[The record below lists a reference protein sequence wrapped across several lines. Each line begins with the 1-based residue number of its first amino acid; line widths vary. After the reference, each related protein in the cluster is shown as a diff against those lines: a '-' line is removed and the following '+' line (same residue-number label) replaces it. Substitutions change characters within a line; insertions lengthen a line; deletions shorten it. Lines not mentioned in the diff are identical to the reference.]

1 MTVRTYV
8 FRVVVEPDGD
18 AWHAYCPLLV
28 ERGAATWG
36 RTREE
41 ALRHI
46 QEVLEMVVEELVKDG
61 EELPQG
67 PASEVEVLEGDRVAA
82 PVHVH

>member
-1 MTVRTYV
+1 
-8 FRVVVEPDGD
+8 
-18 AWHAYCPLLV
+18 
-28 ERGAATWG
+28 
-36 RTREE
+36 
-41 ALRHI
+41 
-46 QEVLEMVVEELVKDG
+46 MVVEELVKDG